1 MVGGEHHDMKYGK
14 RKTFGTIPMTSVLR
28 NESSA
33 FDPDLNS
40 RMIRTRDRAF
50 FGWCLRREATRG
62 WNYTVLLVPL
72 LVAGY
77 CMTWISGEIDRG
89 NGKWLLQTL
98 FGVAA
103 TFVLIGGIRH
113 ASKAVCWEVSNES
126 RDLVRLTGIDPIK
139 MLWLKS
145 CGCWWTV
152 FLSLFLMT
160 PLFLFARTLGA
171 VALDLWVVGFSW
183 LLLLFALTAG
193 FAMVAS
199 VSSNRVSNPE
209 TTAATAT
216 FFLLLVY
223 HFLFWGFGT
232 VASLILWL
240 GEDAFFPAQRNWVQ
254 AAIPYVFRLAPIS
267 GFVQGFISPSIFSPL
282 DPGYWIH
289 FFTAGVS
296 MWGASI
302 VIRQRFRVTKRGDE
316 EIREPMVQKPRFVT
330 PVLMRPRCT
339 DRPFFWKDVYI
350 LGGGNWS
357 RSWWIAMGL
366 LAAMGMVSY
375 LVGYG
380 ATAHGALLPVG
391 LIAICVTPCVIAFRF
406 DALLTPEFRDKT
418 WDSLML
424 LPFDPRFILLEKLK
438 ATAWE
443 RIGLFLPVTLAAGGA
458 ITISPTIVLTT
469 TLMAT
474 LVGCLLINLTII
486 NQFYAKKWWL
496 GPLLV
501 IAIVAFIGILIPVC
515 GLFPSELSFLIA
527 VLLICLMIGG
537 LSWHIDYRLRRWTDG

>member
-1 MVGGEHHDMKYGK
+1 
-14 RKTFGTIPMTSVLR
+14 MTSVLR
-28 NESSA
+28 NESFA
-33 FDPDLNS
+33 LDPDLNS
-40 RMIRTRDRAF
+40 RMTRTRDRAF

-62 WNYTVLLVPL
+62 WNYTVLLLPL

-77 CMTWISGEIDRG
+77 AMTWISGEIDRG
-89 NGKWLLQTL
+89 NGKWLLQIL

-171 VALDLWVVGFSW
+171 VTFDFWVVGFSW

-232 VASLILWL
+232 VAALILWL
-240 GEDAFFPAQRNWVQ
+240 GEDSFFPVHRNWVL

-267 GFVQGFISPSIFSPL
+267 GFVHGFTSPSTFSLL

-302 VIRQRFRVTKRGDE
+302 VIRERFRVTKRGDE
-316 EIREPMVQKPRFVT
+316 EVREPMVQKPRFVT

-339 DRPFFWKDVYI
+339 DRPFFWKDVFI

-357 RSWWIAMGL
+357 RSWWVAMGL

-380 ATAHGALLPVG
+380 ATARVAMLPVG
-391 LIAICVTPCVIAFRF
+391 LIAICVTPCVMAFRF

-424 LPFDPRFILLEKLK
+424 LPVDPRFILLEKLK

-443 RIGLFLPVTLAAGGA
+443 RMGLFLPVTLAAGGA
-458 ITISPTIVLTT
+458 MTISPTIVLTT

-515 GLFPSELSFLIA
+515 GLFPLEMSFLIA

-537 LSWHIDYRLRRWTDG
+537 LSWHIDYRLRHWTDG

>member
-1 MVGGEHHDMKYGK
+1 M
-14 RKTFGTIPMTSVLR
+14 R
-28 NESSA
+28 N
-33 FDPDLNS
+33 
-40 RMIRTRDRAF
+40 RAF
-50 FGWCLRREATRG
+50 FGWCLRREAIRG
-62 WNYTVLLVPL
+62 WNYTVLLLPL
-72 LVAGY
+72 LVAG
-77 CMTWISGEIDRG
+77 CSMTLISVEIDRG

-98 FGVAA
+98 FAVAA

-171 VALDLWVVGFSW
+171 VTFDLWFVGFSW
-183 LLLLFALTAG
+183 LFLLFALTAG

-232 VASLILWL
+232 IASLILWL

-267 GFVQGFISPSIFSPL
+267 GFVQGFISPSIFSLL
-282 DPGYWIH
+282 DPRYWIH

-339 DRPFFWKDVYI
+339 DRPFFWKDVFI

-357 RSWWIAMGL
+357 RSWWIAIGL

-380 ATAHGALLPVG
+380 ATARDALLPIG
-391 LIAICVTPCVIAFRF
+391 LIAICITPCVIAFRF

-424 LPFDPRFILLEKLK
+424 LPVDPCFILLEKLK

-443 RIGLFLPVTLAAGGA
+443 RMGLFLPVTLAAGGA
-458 ITISPTIVLTT
+458 MTINPTIVLTT

-501 IAIVAFIGILIPVC
+501 IAIVSFIGILIPVS
-515 GLFPSELSFLIA
+515 GLLPPELSFLIA

-537 LSWHIDYRLRRWTDG
+537 LSWHIVYRLRHWTDG